1 MSPDELTS
9 LPNRGEI
16 LSQLERTLSMASQ
29 QHQPLAILYID
40 ADRLLSVNSTYSHLA
55 GDAFIRQVAGV
66 ISEHLPPHAAAG
78 RVAGD
83 EFLLIASGISAEE
96 AQTLAEKI
104 RSEVEARPLSVTHQ
118 AQAVR
123 LAVSVTIGVA
133 DYPPDG
139 TSLTAEE
146 LIRRAY
152 DALLRGKEIGGNT
165 VVLYSAQE
173 ERDVLTGVLNRQ
185 ALLARFARAQ
195 AEADRTRS
203 PIAIIN
209 LDIDEFDSINRQ
221 YGRYTGDEVLRRV
234 GRVLAN
240 NFRETGFTGRYAG
253 DEFVVVLPEG
263 HAETAFVLAEEVRRA
278 IEDTPIEVQVGD
290 QKFRLTIHISG
301 GVAEYPADGN
311 DWESLFRRSDEA
323 LFRAK
328 RLGRNRICLP
338 VSSQMVTKTSHYT
351 QTQLEKLADL
361 ARKTGRTEAH
371 LLREALDDLL
381 RKYEG

>member
-1 MSPDELTS
+1 MPPDELTG
-9 LPNRGEI
+9 LPSRGEI
-16 LSQLERTLSMASQ
+16 LTRLESTLSLASQ
-29 QHQPLAILYID
+29 QHHPLAILYID
-40 ADRLLSVNSTYSHLA
+40 TDRLLSVNSTYGHLA
-55 GDAFIRQVAGV
+55 GDAFIHHVAGV
-66 ISEHLPPHAAAG
+66 LSEHLPPHADAG
-78 RVAGD
+78 RIAGD
-83 EFLLIASGISAEE
+83 EFLLVASGLSAEE
-96 AQTLAEKI
+96 ALTLAEAI
-104 RSEVEARPLSVTHQ
+104 RRGVESQPLHLTHQ
-118 AQAVR
+118 EKPVDLR
-123 LAVSVTIGVA
+123 VSVTIGVA
-133 DYPPDG
+133 SYPADG
-139 TSLTAEE
+139 PSLTAEE

-152 DALLRGKEIGGNT
+152 DALLRGKESGGNA

-173 ERDVLTGVLNRQ
+173 ERDVLTGVLKRE
-185 ALLARFARAQ
+185 ALLARFARARE
-195 AEADRTRS
+195 EADRTHA
-203 PIAIIN
+203 PMAIIN

-240 NFRETGFTGRYAG
+240 NFRKMGFTGRYAG
-253 DEFVVVLPEG
+253 DEFVVVLPDSR
-263 HAETAFVLAEEVRRA
+263 AETAFVLAEEVRRA
-278 IEDTPIEVQVGD
+278 IEDTPIDVQVGE

-301 GVAEYPADGN
+301 GVAEYPSDGN

-361 ARKTGRTEAH
+361 AKKTGKTEAH

-381 RKYEG
+381 RKYES